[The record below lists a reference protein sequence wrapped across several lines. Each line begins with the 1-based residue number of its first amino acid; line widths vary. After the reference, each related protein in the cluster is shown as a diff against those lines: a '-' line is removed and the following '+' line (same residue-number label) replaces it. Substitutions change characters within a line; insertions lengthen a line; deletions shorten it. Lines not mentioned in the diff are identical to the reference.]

1 MSTYYTM
8 IANNNEITAIHQNI
22 IMNGGSL
29 EDDQKELIDILGGID
44 NIVAYFLDNKGL
56 NTQQLTKIK
65 TILTQK
71 QLLAA
76 PSIEEIDNILDE
88 IENVNNNTNSHA
100 NHLEIDTCN
109 HGQSQSPINI
119 ISTTDTGI
127 TQVMPDK
134 EFANNP
140 LSFNYPSAISNCSI
154 LNNGH
159 TVQVNIDCNMNKC
172 TLSIHDKIYILRQ
185 FHFHTPSEHTI
196 DSKQYEMEMHLVHI
210 NQENKIAVLGFIFST
225 KQLYKKPKLELTKS
239 RAHLIL
245 SSTPTNNNHIDI
257 DIDNDNEFEE
267 SDDLETDDEWEDEY
281 KKSTLNVNMN
291 KNTNKNKKNDFLKQF
306 WNELPSEKTEKK

>member
-88 IENVNNNTNSHA
+88 IENVNNNTNEHS

-196 DSKQYEMEMHLVHI
+196 DSKQYEMEMHLVHM
-210 NQENKIAVLGFIFST
+210 NKQNEIAVLGFVFTTQKKHI
-225 KQLYKKPKLELTKS
+225 KKPILELTKS
-239 RAHLIL
+239 RAHLIVSDKDKSL
-245 SSTPTNNNHIDI
+245 IQDSSTPNLEVMN
-257 DIDNDNEFEE
+257 E
-267 SDDLETDDEWEDEY
+267 SDDDLGTDDEWEEVINENANNNLP
-281 KKSTLNVNMN
+281 KK
-291 KNTNKNKKNDFLKQF
+291 K
-306 WNELPSEKTEKK
+306 

>member
-196 DSKQYEMEMHLVHI
+196 DSKQYEMEMHLVHT
-210 NQENKIAVLGFIFST
+210 NEENEIAVLGFIFT
-225 KQLYKKPKLELTKS
+225 TQQKYKKPKLELTKS
-239 RAHLIL
+239 RAHLVL
-245 SSTPTNNNHIDI
+245 A
-257 DIDNDNEFEE
+257 
-267 SDDLETDDEWEDEY
+267 
-281 KKSTLNVNMN
+281 
-291 KNTNKNKKNDFLKQF
+291 KNDKSLIMNNESSLKVMQESE
-306 WNELPSEKTEKK
+306 NEKSDYIK